1 MRKKRGN
8 LCALHNAYNSET
20 DAALLFIFQFITWTT
35 SAGKKPTLFISSIIN
50 SERRWVVRVRVLV
63 ACGVGSACGA
73 ANCAYLPINLPFN
86 KNADAKSDT
95 VSCFQWGW
103 RLRFQPFACINQSYL
118 ISIVMSKCI
127 ADCVLIQL
135 YVCVCVSPLANE
147 TCARCWVVHNLRVW
161 LNFKL
166 WFEIVCDCLC
176 LCLRWCVCVFVCG
189 SLSMCRTVGSI
200 G

>member
-8 LCALHNAYNSET
+8 LCALHNAYNSKT

-118 ISIVMSKCI
+118 ISIVMNKCI
-127 ADCVLIQL
+127 ADSAYTIVC
-135 YVCVCVSPLANE
+135 VCVCVS
-147 TCARCWVVHNLRVW
+147 ARKWNMCKV
-161 LNFKL
+161 
-166 WFEIVCDCLC
+166 
-176 LCLRWCVCVFVCG
+176 
-189 SLSMCRTVGSI
+189 LSCTQPSRLTKF
-200 G
+200 